1 MVARHLATFAL
12 HPRTSTPLEV
22 QPRHL
27 DGRPTYH
34 RTPQAPSVTEGFVLF
49 LPDARAHGRLSWQHA
64 GERTWEIQ
72 LATMTHLVRRRRIES
87 GLVCQVGLGALETM
101 WRVSKSAG

>member
-34 RTPQAPSVTEGFVLF
+34 HTPQAPSVTDGFVLF
-49 LPDARAHGRLSWQHA
+49 LPDARAHGRHA
-64 GERTWEIQ
+64 GEHTRETQ
-72 LATMTHLVRRRRIES
+72 LATMSYLVRRRRIES